1 MRKVLWFQAA
11 GSLIVIVTIIL
22 AQMTALFLTN
32 FPDSAFLWYADR
44 EIFRFVGIFN
54 RVWMLEPPAIC
65 FSVVIAALT
74 INAYRKR
81 WRLVA
86 AAMSH
91 TCLFLAAE
99 PGYLSMFAE
108 RRYWDKPHPSVSIF
122 FGMPNSTL
130 LLLGLSAAILSAAA
144 CHFMYLSTIP
154 LALSKAARPL
164 RA

>member
-1 MRKVLWFQAA
+1 MRKVLWFQTA
-11 GSLIVIVTIIL
+11 GSLIAIVTIIL
-22 AQMTALFLTN
+22 AQITALFLTN

-44 EIFRFVGIFN
+44 EIFRFVGIFE

-65 FSVVIAALT
+65 FSVVIAALA

-81 WRLVA
+81 WRLMA
-86 AAMSH
+86 AATSH
-91 TCLFLAAE
+91 ICLFLAAD
-99 PGYLSMFAE
+99 PVYLRMFVE
-108 RRYWDKPHPSVSIF
+108 RRYWDKPYLLVSIF
-122 FGMPNSTL
+122 FGAPNAVL

-154 LALSKAARPL
+154 LAFSKAARPL